1 MSEHHHTEEPGLRRR
16 QRAAANAVA
25 SLALEG
31 LHPDADTQALLAAAV
46 RGQISAEDL
55 YAQALRRARMP

>member
-1 MSEHHHTEEPGLRRR
+1 MSEDHHTEADRRRR

-31 LHPDADTQALLAAAV
+31 LHPDTDTQALLAAAV

-55 YAQALRRARMP
+55 YAEALRRARQP